1 MERYSKKLVVL
12 IFTLIFLVV
21 GLGTY
26 IYIDKFI
33 LTEETTC
40 DCSDDSLLKDKN
52 KVIVYDNPNYKK
64 LEIPYINIDSVDA
77 GKLNTKL
84 EEFYTKELKLSD
96 KSNLDKVAMAYDYYS
111 NSNYLSVICLYS
123 SEGINYY
130 KTANINFKT
139 GKEVDPIDLLLA
151 ANFKREDFYNTIID
165 VYDKGIDQSQEF
177 YVAPEP
183 GDKTIYTMTIDS
195 IKEKQIEDY
204 EMYLNDNKEL
214 CVVIEEYEAT
224 GETTNRKV
232 VNLSKAKYE
241 NVEKTE

>member
-26 IYIDKFI
+26 IYIDKFV
-33 LTEETTC
+33 LTEDNTC
-40 DCSDDSLLKDKN
+40 VCEDDSLLKDKN

-139 GKEVDPIDLLLA
+139 GKEVDPIDLLIEA
-151 ANFKREDFYNTIID
+151 SFKREDFYDTIIK
-165 VYDKGIDQSQEF
+165 VYDNGIDQYEEF
-177 YVAPEP
+177 HKPLDTE
-183 GDKTIYTMTIDS
+183 GKTIYSLTLDA
-195 IKEKQIEDY
+195 IKEKKIEDY
-204 EMYLNDNKEL
+204 EMYLNNNKEL
-214 CVVIEEYEAT
+214 CVVIEEYQPS
-224 GETTNRKV
+224 GETTNRRV
-232 VNLSKAKYE
+232 VNLSKVKYE
-241 NVEKTE
+241 KIERTE